1 MRQLRSLTVG
11 LVLAVFLLACTS
23 QSSLQSSSSSSSSNA
38 GRITTEK
45 AQQALNQWIAR
56 AGSGQVTIVGGVR
69 ELPAENAATAEL
81 KFDNFVY
88 QSSQTKEN
96 RHYSGTGNA
105 TFMHY
110 TDGRWVLSKVVAGD
124 VWASTSW
131 TPNIDIK

>member
-1 MRQLRSLTVG
+1 MKQPTSLAASLLLT
-11 LVLAVFLLACTS
+11 ACLLACASPSSQQTS
-23 QSSLQSSSSSSSSNA
+23 TSSDA

-69 ELPAENAATAEL
+69 ELPNENAATAEL
-81 KFDNFVY
+81 KFTNFVY
-88 QSSQTKEN
+88 QSSQTKETRN
-96 RHYSGTGNA
+96 YSGAGNA

-110 TDGRWVLSKVVAGD
+110 TDGRWVLNKVVAGD

-131 TPNIDIK
+131 TPNIDIR